1 MRQESSVRKIFVS
14 FRNKTLL
21 FKGWTDG
28 SAVVM
33 LSRHPVTMR
42 IYILVAIIRRQD
54 YNIVSGLWIRSR
66 LRRLIWLGLE
76 SYEIADCYHL
86 SQQ

>member
-14 FRNKTLL
+14 FRNTTLP
-21 FKGWTDG
+21 FKGWTDE

-42 IYILVAIIRRQD
+42 IYILAAILRKQNC
-54 YNIVSGLWIRSR
+54 NIVSGLWIGSR
-66 LRRLIWLGLE
+66 LRKLTLLGLV
-76 SYEIADCYHL
+76 SYELADRYQL